1 MLPEQAQNAL
11 DGWITAA
18 APVVK
23 KLYGETET
31 EWPEV
36 RRQYMHGMLN
46 LFPAIRGVSYNT
58 TMLGSTPLSA
68 RRQMMLRQS
77 VQSFIS
83 TAAVTFT
90 EA

>member
-58 TMLGSTPLSA
+58 TMLGSTPALCA
-68 RRQMMLRQS
+68 
-77 VQSFIS
+77 
-83 TAAVTFT
+83 TPD
-90 EA
+90 EAYCYRNTIHMA